1 MFGFGLVGAMTGFG
15 LNGNN
20 LPVLRN
26 RQAIGEIT

>member
-1 MFGFGLVGAMTGFG
+1 MFGLGWVGAMTGFG

-20 LPVLRN
+20 LSVLHN

>member
-20 LPVLRN
+20 LPVLHN
-26 RQAIGEIT
+26 RQASGEIT